1 MQGAAAAAVSRA
13 GGAAKATGTLGSPR
27 EQTLPT
33 ENVRCRAYAQR
44 AADQYRLTTRVSKCR
59 VPSDGRWHSRQR
71 DHYQWCLTAAS
82 RAVDSEEK
90 ARDEHLYRCGGQ
102 NRID

>member
-1 MQGAAAAAVSRA
+1 MLGGAAALVSRP
-13 GGAAKATGTLGSPR
+13 GLAAKGTGTPR

-44 AADQYRLTTRVSKCR
+44 AADQYRLSTRTSKCR
-59 VPSDGRWHSRQR
+59 VPSDERWHLRVR
-71 DHYQWCLTAAS
+71 DHYQWCLS
-82 RAVDSEEK
+82 AVPGALDSEEK

-102 NRID
+102 YRID